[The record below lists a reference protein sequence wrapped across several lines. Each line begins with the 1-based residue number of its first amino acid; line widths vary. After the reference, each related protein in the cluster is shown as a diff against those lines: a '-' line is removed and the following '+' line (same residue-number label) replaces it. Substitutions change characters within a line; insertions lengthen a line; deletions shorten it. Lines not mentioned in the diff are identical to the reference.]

1 LGEVK
6 ERYNMTRVFMSLAVL
21 EYCEGMAELVR
32 ELCERPAITGVEPRS
47 RRELFPARKDL
58 PAFRLDGLLK
68 PPGVEALEP
77 YLFPAGDRAESIVYI
92 ATSGKYGII
101 NVYVTLEDERG
112 RQIESG
118 FALRDQVEPDDWF
131 YFPSASLR
139 SGATV
144 TVRAIAMDP
153 LGGVRSRDE
162 NVTV

>member
-1 LGEVK
+1 
-6 ERYNMTRVFMSLAVL
+6 MTRVFMSLAVL

-32 ELCERPAITGVEPRS
+32 ELCQKPSITGVDHRS
-47 RRELFPARKDL
+47 RRELFPARTDL

-68 PPGVEALEP
+68 PPRVEALEP
-77 YLFPAGDRAESIVYI
+77 YLFPAGDRANSIVYI
-92 ATSGKYGII
+92 ATSGEYGVM

-118 FALRDQVEPDDWF
+118 FALRDHEEPDDWF

-139 SGATV
+139 SGGSV
-144 TVRAIAMDP
+144 NVRAVAMDP
-153 LGGVRSRDE
+153 LGGVGSRDA